1 MSYKI
6 LFIDDDRNVLQAL
19 ERELEGVF
27 DFETAASAAAG
38 LVALEKNGPF
48 AVIVSDYFMPGMDGI
63 ELLSRARQT
72 APDCVRLMLTGH
84 TDLATAIDAVNQG
97 NIFRL
102 LTKPWDHDLLVQ
114 SLNAAIAQYRLVMVE
129 KELLAKTIKLTESLT
144 KERQNLQVTN
154 RKLQEAIE
162 SVHYLTKRANTSNV
176 AKTEFLANMSHE
188 LRTPLSGI
196 IGMLDLALDTS
207 LDEQQREYIG
217 LAKYSANTLLNIV
230 NDILDF
236 ARIEA
241 GKLVMAHAAFSLK
254 NLIHA
259 TLGALKLKAESKK
272 LKLEYE
278 LSEKLPDRLMGDSD
292 RLRQILIKLLGNA
305 LKFTEQGGITLKI
318 TELETENRLK
328 LQFSVADTGV
338 GIPQEKL
345 RTIFDSFTQADGS
358 ISRKFGGTGLGLSIS
373 KSLVEKMGGEIWAE
387 SLENKGSAFYFTAFF
402 DRQPDL
408 STEPA
413 KTAEAFESMRAT
425 AHSVKPAASR
435 PAILLVEDDEINRS
449 MVAHILSKK
458 GYEVKTATDGR
469 EAAHMAQT
477 ETFDLILM
485 DIQMPGL
492 DGVSAARLIRETDNP
507 VPIIALSAGNLETD
521 RERYQ
526 AAGIDACADK
536 PIDWEELFALIER
549 HLPVSAQKMARNNS
563 NRQPAP
569 MEFSSGSVHNPK
581 DASPKTGN
589 HFFEQASQEL
599 SLLKE
604 ALNRGLEDAI
614 ETHARQIKKLAAYSG
629 VGRISDEAFRLE
641 LAVRRGDKESYSGLV
656 QRIALE
662 IDEYFKKI
670 NSGV

>member
-27 DFETAASAAAG
+27 DFETAASAEAG
-38 LVALEKNGPF
+38 LVALERNGPF

-84 TDLATAIDAVNQG
+84 ANLTTAVNAVNHG

-129 KELLAKTIKLTESLT
+129 KELLAKTIKLTESLN

-154 RKLQEAIE
+154 RKLQETIKNA
-162 SVHYLTKRANTSNV
+162 HYLTKKVNTSNV
-176 AKTEFLANMSHE
+176 AKTEFLTNMSHE

-196 IGMLDLALDTS
+196 IGMLDLALDTE
-207 LDEQQREYIG
+207 LGEQQREYIG

-241 GKLVMAHAAFSLK
+241 GKLVMAQAAFSLK
-254 NLIHA
+254 NLVYA
-259 TLGALKLKAESKK
+259 TLGALKLKAENKK

-278 LSEKLPDRLMGDSD
+278 LSEKCPDRLMGDAD
-292 RLRQILIKLLGNA
+292 RLRQILLNLLGNA
-305 LKFTEQGGITLKI
+305 LKFTEQGGIMLKI

-338 GIPQEKL
+338 GLPQEKL

-358 ISRKFGGTGLGLSIS
+358 ISRKFGGAGLGLSIS
-373 KSLVEKMGGEIWAE
+373 KSLVEKMGGEIWVE
-387 SLENKGSAFYFTAFF
+387 SLENKGSTFYFTAFF
-402 DRQPDL
+402 DCQPDL
-408 STEPA
+408 SAAPA
-413 KTAEAFESMRAT
+413 KTTEDYESMRAT
-425 AHSVKPAASR
+425 ARSVKPAASR

-458 GYEVKTATDGR
+458 GYEVKTATNGR

-507 VPIIALSAGNLETD
+507 VPIIALSAGNLESD

-526 AAGIDACADK
+526 AAGIDAYADK

-549 HLPVSAQKMARNNS
+549 HLKVSAQKKARNSS

-569 MEFSSGSVHNPK
+569 MEFSSGSVYNPK

-599 SLLKE
+599 ILLKE

-641 LAVRRGDKESYSGLV
+641 LAVRRGDQKSYAGLV

-662 IDEYFKKI
+662 IDEYFKEI